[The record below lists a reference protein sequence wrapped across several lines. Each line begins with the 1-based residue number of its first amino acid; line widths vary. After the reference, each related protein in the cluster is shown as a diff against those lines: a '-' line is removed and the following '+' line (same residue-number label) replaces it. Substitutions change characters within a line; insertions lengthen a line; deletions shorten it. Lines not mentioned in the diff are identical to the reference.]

1 MDELPESST
10 SGGNSGGQLEAL
22 DYLRGVE
29 SSTCLLLTPSPTPLD
44 FKHPL
49 SEEMS
54 EGPFI
59 TLNDEPIVNLQN
71 LANCDASGG
80 DSCSS
85 GDSNSVVQDPVSA
98 QLINNISMMDYQTLS
113 KNADLVTGECLSFQV
128 EDCKNDGSLNFGNR
142 KLPNFVNW
150 NWCIIRKVMLWV
162 VLSGLV
168 ACLGAIIGMVV
179 SIPKVCDPDLPWYQG
194 KVFYEVFPA
203 SFKDSNNDDRGD
215 LKGIIMKLDY
225 IQNLNISA
233 IRLNYIYQANG
244 YPEHYYNVTSLKN
257 IDSSIGDLTDFEHL
271 VTEVHNRNMSII
283 LDIPVWSLAYPHSS
297 LSHNATQLRYSDPTS
312 DAIDFWSRKY
322 NVDGFYL
329 KNLERYV
336 SDVDLGQTLK
346 LWKQIIGY
354 DKILI
359 ASEEAYNKAKGNNL
373 NVLLSRIDL
382 IDVHLHLGRGIN
394 ELKDKIKSVING
406 LLWTKP
412 HYPWVHWNVGN
423 INSPRIATENDKNA
437 LALTVLELILPGTVS
452 IFYGDEI
459 GLGDMP
465 HHEAEQDYHEYE
477 NVRNLVQ
484 MKFSNNGN
492 EDKNIMQ
499 KHVQWNPESGLQ
511 PKYDFLHIINQLV
524 KLRLRTPT
532 IYLRSFFKDGNVLKN
547 MEIRNVTDEAEQNL
561 FIIERWYPR
570 RNTCV
575 FVANLGN
582 SSITTDLT
590 TMYYGGTVISGTNN
604 SLIGQIMYFD
614 RVTFLPN
621 SAIVLKLEK

>member
-1 MDELPESST
+1 MDELPESSA
-10 SGGNSGGQLEAL
+10 GGSNSGGQMESL

-49 SEEMS
+49 SEEMN

-85 GDSNSVVQDPVSA
+85 ADSNSAVQEFQDPVSA

-113 KNADLVTGECLSFQV
+113 KNADLVTGEV
-128 EDCKNDGSLNFGNR
+128 EDCKTNGSLNFGNR

-150 NWCIIRKVMLWV
+150 NWCVIRKVMLWV

-168 ACLGAIIGMVV
+168 ACLGAIIGMVI
-179 SIPKVCDPDLPWYQG
+179 SIPKMCDPDLPWYQG

-203 SFKDSNNDDRGD
+203 SFKDSNNDNISD
-215 LKGIIMKLDY
+215 LKGVIMKLDY
-225 IQNLNISA
+225 MRDLNISA
-233 IRLNYIYQANG
+233 IRLNYIYQAVG
-244 YPEHYYNVTSLKN
+244 YPEHYYNVTSLRN
-257 IDSSIGDLTDFEHL
+257 IDSSIGDLVDFKHL
-271 VTEVHNRNMSII
+271 VSEAHNRGMSII
-283 LDIPVWSLAYPHSS
+283 LDIPVKSLAYPHS
-297 LSHNATQLRYSDPTS
+297 LSSQNATQLRYSDATS
-312 DAIDFWSRKY
+312 DAIDFWSRICA
-322 NVDGFYL
+322 VDGFYL
-329 KNLERYV
+329 KDLEKYV
-336 SDVDLGQTLK
+336 SYDEFGHTLK
-346 LWKQIIGY
+346 LWKQIIGF

-359 ASEEAYNKAKGNNL
+359 ASEEAYNKAEGDNL
-373 NVLLSRIDL
+373 NMLLSRIDL
-382 IDVHLHLGRGIN
+382 IDVHLDTRKGIN

-406 LLWTKP
+406 PLWSKP
-412 HYPWVHWNVGN
+412 HYPWVHWNIGN
-423 INSPRIATENDKNA
+423 INSPRVATKDNKNA
-437 LALTVLELILPGTVS
+437 LALSVLELILPGTVS

-465 HHEAEQDYHEYE
+465 QKEAEQDYHEYE

-484 MKFSNNGN
+484 MKFSNKENG
-492 EDKNIMQ
+492 DKNSMQ
-499 KHVQWNPESGLQ
+499 KHVQWSPESGL
-511 PKYDFLHIINQLV
+511 PPNYDFLRVIKEIV
-524 KLRLRTPT
+524 KLRLKTPT

-590 TMYYGGTVISGTNN
+590 TMYYGGTVISGTNS
-604 SLIGQIMYFD
+604 SLIGQVMYFEH
-614 RVTFLPN
+614 VTFPPH